1 MAIGTAGAPSEDA
14 DSIRA
19 GFISGVTAYVLWGF
33 SVIFYKWL
41 TDVPA
46 SEVIAHRIVWTVFFV
61 GLFLVAFGRLGE
73 VLVALRDRR
82 VLWRLLI
89 SASIIG
95 VNWLVFVWAIGQNE
109 VLAVSFGYFINP
121 LVSVMIGFLLL
132 GERLSTGQRVAIG
145 LAVVAIVI
153 QATTL
158 HGFPWISL
166 FLACSFACYGYVRK
180 LTPVGASP
188 GLFIETSLILP
199 IGLAYVVW
207 LEATGAGHFTDSPV
221 DMALLLGTGIVTLAA
236 ADPVCLR
243 RPPADPDGGRAP
255 AVSGALDPVCAR
267 GPRLWRAPVGGAVRE
282 LCPHLGRAR
291 RLLHCVVAQE
301 EATGADEDGVSG
313 AVCCCD
319 KQSRC
324 HCERAKRARQSRAAR
339 SEPAALD
346 RRVAYGSSR

>member
-1 MAIGTAGAPSEDA
+1 MAVGTAGAPSSEA

-41 TDVPA
+41 AHVPA

-61 GLFLVAFGRLGE
+61 GLFLVAFGRLNE
-73 VLVALRDRR
+73 VLLALRDRR
-82 VLWRLLI
+82 VLLRLLL

-95 VNWLVFVWAIGQNE
+95 INWLVFVWAIAQNQ

-166 FLACSFACYGYVRK
+166 FLACSFAAYGYVRK

-199 IGLAYVVW
+199 LGIAYVVW
-207 LEATGAGHFTDSPV
+207 LEATGTGHFTDSPV
-221 DMALLLGTGIVTLAA
+221 DVALLLGTGIVTSLPLILFAFA
-236 ADPVCLR
+236 
-243 RPPADPDGGRAP
+243 
-255 AVSGALDPVCAR
+255 
-267 GPRLWRAPVGGAVRE
+267 
-282 LCPHLGRAR
+282 AR
-291 RLLHCVVAQE
+291 RLTLTVVGLLQYLAPSIQF
-301 EATGADEDGVSG
+301 AL
-313 AVCCCD
+313 AVLVYGEPL
-319 KQSRC
+319 SA
-324 HCERAKRARQSRAAR
+324 ERFASFALIWVALAVFSIASLRKKRPP
-339 SEPAALD
+339 EP
-346 RRVAYGSSR
+346 VKTV

>member
-1 MAIGTAGAPSEDA
+1 MAIGTAGTPTSDA

-46 SEVIAHRIVWTVFFV
+46 SEVIAHRIVWTVVFV

-158 HGFPWISL
+158 HGFPWLSL

-199 IGLAYVVW
+199 IGLAYVVY
-207 LEATGAGHFTDSPV
+207 LQATGAGHFTDSPV
-221 DMALLLGTGIVTLAA
+221 DMALLLGTGIVTSLPLILFAFA
-236 ADPVCLR
+236 
-243 RPPADPDGGRAP
+243 
-255 AVSGALDPVCAR
+255 
-267 GPRLWRAPVGGAVRE
+267 
-282 LCPHLGRAR
+282 AR
-291 RLLHCVVAQE
+291 RLTLTVVGLLQYLAPSIQF
-301 EATGADEDGVSG
+301 AL
-313 AVCCCD
+313 AVLVYGEPL
-319 KQSRC
+319 SA
-324 HCERAKRARQSRAAR
+324 ERFASFALIW
-339 SEPAALD
+339 AALAVFSIASW
-346 RRVAYGSSR
+346 RKKRPPEPVKTV